1 MEVSSNPHEIA
12 VGGYCGLSVK
22 GNYPTM
28 QKQTCQI
35 KCTLW
40 EIAAAQMK
48 GSLTFSASFNE
59 HILNAV
65 QQNVR
70 LML

>member
-1 MEVSSNPHEIA
+1 MSSNPHEIA
-12 VGGYCGLSVK
+12 LGEGCGLSVK

-28 QKQTCQI
+28 QKQACQI

-40 EIAAAQMK
+40 EIASAKMK
-48 GSLTFSASFNE
+48 GNSTYPSFFNE
-59 HILNAV
+59 CILNAV
-65 QQNVR
+65 QQSVR